1 MWQGTATGLADA
13 YDIFDAGIEDPNC
26 PDCRTDRELV
36 LLRAITEAAILFLD
50 HGDVLAVDD
59 LLDLADGF
67 GVGVA
72 VRALDGVR
80 SRNLH
85 EPIGP
90 EPLPREADP
99 NHVRRVLD
107 DSIPPRLESIIAE
120 LDSIED
126 APAPFVMYMSPEETG
141 LTGDLEIDYGDVLIL
156 RGLFLAY
163 RGLLEAQ
170 IACDG
175 KPYVYEGIPDGFSF
189 RETVPEGNLLIEWAR
204 RLAGRR
210 VEETDAYLT
219 SIRQARQ
226 DWIDAIT
233 CYMDALEYIALED
246 NPAGTDPQEDELTYI
261 DATNLPHLDV
271 YVNVLVT
278 LRGYLQRDMAGSEPS
293 VTTRTYDVHDS
304 EAAPLGE
311 LVLLF
316 DGARFEGRRGQ
327 PRLRPPFPAVA
338 GLYASPTVINNV
350 ESIAPVPSII
360 HHGAEWFANIG
371 TPRSPGTAIF
381 ALTGK
386 VNNTGLVEVPMGITL
401 GEIIFDIGGG
411 VPDGKTFKAV
421 QTGGP
426 LGGCIPAEQ
435 LNVQVDFDSLKEV
448 GAVMGSG
455 GMIVVDEDTCMVEF
469 AKFFLTFAT
478 AESCG
483 KCIPCRMG
491 GKRMLEVLTRIT
503 EGNGRLEDLE
513 TLRVLAQG
521 METGSLCSL
530 GQLTPGPVLAALRY
544 FEDEFRTHIVDKRCP
559 AGACKELVRA
569 RCTNACPA
577 DVDVPSYVSLVA
589 QGLSLIHI

>member
-1 MWQGTATGLADA
+1 MGKRTLAWIVLTFCGLPAGASGLSADDYVLAGRMHMCQGTATGLADA

-36 LLRAITEAAILFLD
+36 LLRAITEVAMLFLD
-50 HGDVLAVDD
+50 HDDVLAVDD

-67 GVGVA
+67 GIGVA

-90 EPLPREADP
+90 EPLPPEVDP

-107 DSIPPRLESIIAE
+107 DSILPRLESIIAE

-126 APAPFVMYMSPEETG
+126 TPAPFVMYMSPEETG

-163 RGLLEAQ
+163 KGMLEAR
-170 IACDG
+170 IVCDG
-175 KPYVYEGIPDGFSF
+175 KPYVYEGIPDGFNL
-189 RETVPEGNLLIEWAR
+189 RESVTGGNPLIEWAR

-210 VEETDAYLT
+210 VAETDAHHLT

-293 VTTRTYDVHDS
+293 VTTRTYDVDDS
-304 EAAPLGE
+304 EAAPVGE

-316 DGARFEGRRGQ
+316 DGARFEGRRGV
-327 PRLRPPFPAVA
+327 LKLADGSVMEVDWF
-338 GLYASPTVINNV
+338 GLLDSDSIGISLFSPDHQIEAWLEGAIDTDRGVIAEASLDSW
-350 ESIAPVPSII
+350 ES
-360 HHGAEWFANIG
+360 
-371 TPRSPGTAIF
+371 
-381 ALTGK
+381 
-386 VNNTGLVEVPMGITL
+386 
-401 GEIIFDIGGG
+401 
-411 VPDGKTFKAV
+411 
-421 QTGGP
+421 
-426 LGGCIPAEQ
+426 
-435 LNVQVDFDSLKEV
+435 
-448 GAVMGSG
+448 
-455 GMIVVDEDTCMVEF
+455 
-469 AKFFLTFAT
+469 
-478 AESCG
+478 
-483 KCIPCRMG
+483 
-491 GKRMLEVLTRIT
+491 
-503 EGNGRLEDLE
+503 
-513 TLRVLAQG
+513 
-521 METGSLCSL
+521 
-530 GQLTPGPVLAALRY
+530 
-544 FEDEFRTHIVDKRCP
+544 
-559 AGACKELVRA
+559 
-569 RCTNACPA
+569 CPA
-577 DVDVPSYVSLVA
+577 DHSVDADIVTFVHRDDGTGPSGAPAWSVA
-589 QGLSLIHI
+589 VDDSPGR

>member
-1 MWQGTATGLADA
+1 
-13 YDIFDAGIEDPNC
+13 
-26 PDCRTDRELV
+26 
-36 LLRAITEAAILFLD
+36 
-50 HGDVLAVDD
+50 
-59 LLDLADGF
+59 
-67 GVGVA
+67 
-72 VRALDGVR
+72 
-80 SRNLH
+80 
-85 EPIGP
+85 
-90 EPLPREADP
+90 
-99 NHVRRVLD
+99 
-107 DSIPPRLESIIAE
+107 LESIIAE

-327 PRLRPPFPAVA
+327 LKLADGSVMEVDWFGMLDSDSIGISLFSADRQIEAWLEGAIDSDRAV
-338 GLYASPTVINNV
+338 
-350 ESIAPVPSII
+350 IANGTLDFW
-360 HHGAEWFANIG
+360 GAELQADASSTVSFA
-371 TPRSPGTAIF
+371 
-381 ALTGK
+381 
-386 VNNTGLVEVPMGITL
+386 
-401 GEIIFDIGGG
+401 
-411 VPDGKTFKAV
+411 
-421 QTGGP
+421 
-426 LGGCIPAEQ
+426 
-435 LNVQVDFDSLKEV
+435 
-448 GAVMGSG
+448 
-455 GMIVVDEDTCMVEF
+455 
-469 AKFFLTFAT
+469 
-478 AESCG
+478 
-483 KCIPCRMG
+483 
-491 GKRMLEVLTRIT
+491 
-503 EGNGRLEDLE
+503 
-513 TLRVLAQG
+513 
-521 METGSLCSL
+521 
-530 GQLTPGPVLAALRY
+530 
-544 FEDEFRTHIVDKRCP
+544 
-559 AGACKELVRA
+559 VR
-569 RCTNACPA
+569 
-577 DVDVPSYVSLVA
+577 
-589 QGLSLIHI
+589 